1 MLMARHKS
9 GFDVCYR
16 YGLDQIDL
24 IHPVCVWLWRIIIIV
39 IIIGI
44 FLKEF
49 ATHQVLLLIQTA
61 WAVLSL
67 FVAQLPQLAAA
78 LAEDLIQLLQPSA
91 LRHHLHKAWRCVFK
105 R

>member
-24 IHPVCVWLWRIIIIV
+24 IHPICVWLWRIIILV
-39 IIIGI
+39 IIIAI

-49 ATHQVLLLIQTA
+49 ATHQVLLLIHA
-61 WAVLSL
+61 WAILSL

-78 LAEDLIQLLQPSA
+78 LAPGVATPL
-91 LRHHLHKAWRCVFK
+91 
-105 R
+105 